1 MRGNSLTP
9 KQISRWNRKSPV
21 KSVTQIE
28 ASRNKIR
35 IIKILPETLDYYS
48 NFDPLLN
55 CHRSSRPEKL
65 AIFAQRNG
73 RWKEEIT
80 SLPRPWKSSVST
92 LNRRPSFEIRHVR
105 DNPRSNFLSYVRCN
119 RKHKHRVSYRKT
131 HVNDGLRRWSACQV
145 AHPPKSP
152 WATCHCC
159 TAPVTTLA
167 ESVTN

>member
-35 IIKILPETLDYYS
+35 IIKILLETLDYYS

-105 DNPRSNFLSYVRCN
+105 DNPGRTFFHTWDAIENTN
-119 RKHKHRVSYRKT
+119 TVSRT
-131 HVNDGLRRWSACQV
+131 ERHTLTMDCADGARAKLHILLNLRERPAIAAPPQLRRSLKV
-145 AHPPKSP
+145 
-152 WATCHCC
+152 
-159 TAPVTTLA
+159 
-167 ESVTN
+167 